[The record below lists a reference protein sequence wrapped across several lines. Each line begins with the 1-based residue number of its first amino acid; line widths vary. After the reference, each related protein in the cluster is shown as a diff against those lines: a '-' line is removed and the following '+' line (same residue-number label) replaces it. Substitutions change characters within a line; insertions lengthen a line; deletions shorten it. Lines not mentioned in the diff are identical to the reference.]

1 MTRELTTFNFIF
13 RIALAE
19 QEARTELLRKRAK
32 QQRIDDIPSTSSLP
46 ESSSSSLVADSDVP
60 RTHINFFK
68 AEEEGQKYG
77 GNAEYAAEKKEEKE
91 KFEKSIGLLTYLG
104 QSALEAQQATPWY
117 FQPREKSR
125 GSHDEKSS
133 KSKKEEYDR
142 KRKSDLDPMK
152 DMVKYLDVKKKHKK
166 HKDKDRDPKDRYG
179 YSTHDKHHKKQKQD
193 RDSVAMPPSSTTFGS
208 SSGKKTIEQLRAE
221 RLKREREE
229 RKRTEELLARARGE
243 KPPEKEKVVV
253 DERERTYN
261 SQFNPEFV
269 RKPKRRDNYY

>member
-1 MTRELTTFNFIF
+1 MTSFNLSS

-19 QEARTELLRKRAK
+19 QEARTELLRNRAK
-32 QQRIDDIPSTSSLP
+32 QHRIDGSASTSSLP
-46 ESSSSSLVADSDVP
+46 ETSSSSLVATSDVP

-68 AEEEGQKYG
+68 AEEEGEKYG

-104 QSALEAQQATPWY
+104 QSALEAQQTTPWY
-117 FQPREKSR
+117 FQPREKTK
-125 GSHDEKSS
+125 GNHDEKSS
-133 KSKKEEYDR
+133 KSGKEEFDR
-142 KRKSDLDPMK
+142 KRKADLDPMK

-166 HKDKDRDPKDRYG
+166 HRDKDRDRKDRYG
-179 YSTHDKHHKKQKQD
+179 YSSHDKHHKKQKPGH
-193 RDSVAMPPSSTTFGS
+193 DSVSLPPASTSSGVT
-208 SSGKKTIEQLRAE
+208 SGKKTIEQLRAE
-221 RLKREREE
+221 RLKREKEE
-229 RKRTEELLARARGE
+229 RKKTEELLARARGE

-269 RKPKRRDNYY
+269 RKPRRRDNYF